1 MKEYI
6 QYTSTIC
13 CLSTERSIKFTSPG
27 IVLIVQMPV
36 FHSITSEVLETPES
50 EEEFVALI
58 TDEDHNVAFRIESSL
73 GLALL
78 LLHMSGRN
86 RTENGANADP
96 ELMTQLQNSLGA
108 FSNLLFGNQARD
120 NNNTTGA
127 ERTDDNGQ
135 GGEPSIDTATDPS
148 EPLFSPAITEMRD
161 WITSLLAA
169 RQGTEQ

>member
-1 MKEYI
+1 
-6 QYTSTIC
+6 
-13 CLSTERSIKFTSPG
+13 
-27 IVLIVQMPV
+27 MPV

-86 RTENGANADP
+86 RTETGTNADP
-96 ELMTQLQNSLGA
+96 ELMAQLQNSLGA
-108 FSNLLFGNQARD
+108 FSNLLLGNQARD
-120 NNNTTGA
+120 NNTATGAA

-135 GGEPSIDTATDPS
+135 DGGPSIDTATDPS
-148 EPLFSPAITEMRD
+148 ERHFSPAITEMRD
-161 WITSLLAA
+161 WITSLLAG